1 MIYRNRLGILYRGDR
16 MSINIKNKE
25 AERLLDELKARTGRG
40 TTDLLL
46 ELLRKEQARLD
57 DEVERRIQEGLAADQ
72 RLRESWHARPLVDP
86 RPIDE
91 ILAYDEDGLP
101 K

>member
-1 MIYRNRLGILYRGDR
+1 

-25 AERLLDELKARTGRG
+25 AERLLGELKARTGRG

-57 DEVERRIQEGLAADQ
+57 HELERRIQEGLEADE
-72 RLRESWHARPLVDP
+72 RLRKAWVALPVIDP
-86 RPIDE
+86 RPLSE
-91 ILAYDEDGLP
+91 GVEYDEDGLP